1 MVFLEENQPS
11 ENNTVTQK
19 SHNGKLILGI
29 IIAVGIAAFFGGYTF
44 AMETAEPE
52 QMVMQES
59 SKILGNAQPSQVA
72 TQGPSQLPK
81 IISSDDDP
89 VRGNPDA
96 KFTIVEFS
104 DFQCPFCAK
113 FHSETLPLL
122 MENYINN
129 GKVNLVFRDF
139 PIESIHPNAVPASH
153 AAECTDD
160 QGKFWE
166 MHDIIFENQRNWQ
179 NVEVLESVDLF
190 KKYAIEIGVDEDEF
204 DSCMSSAK
212 HIDEIKK
219 DLLDGQ
225 AYGVTGTPG
234 FFVGNEE
241 VGFTKIIGA
250 QPFSSFQRVIESLE
264 G

>member
-1 MVFLEENQPS
+1 LEESETS
-11 ENNTVTQK
+11 ENNTVVQK
-19 SHNGKLILGI
+19 SHNGKMILGI
-29 IIAVGIAAFFGGYTF
+29 IIAVGIAAFFGGYVF
-44 AMETAEPE
+44 ATETAEPK
-52 QMVMQES
+52 QIIIQES
-59 SKILGNAQPSQVA
+59 PKILGNTQPPQVT

-96 KFTIVEFS
+96 KFTIIEFS

-122 MENYINN
+122 MENYIDN

-153 AAECTDD
+153 AAECADD

-166 MHDIIFENQRNWQ
+166 MHDMIFENQ
-179 NVEVLESVDLF
+179 
-190 KKYAIEIGVDEDEF
+190 YAIEIGIDEDEF

-212 HIDEIKK
+212 HIDEIRK
-219 DLLDGQ
+219 DLQDGQ
-225 AYGVTGTPG
+225 DYGVTGTPG
-234 FFVGNEE
+234 FFVGNKE

-250 QPFSSFQRVIESLE
+250 QPFSSFQRVIEGLE